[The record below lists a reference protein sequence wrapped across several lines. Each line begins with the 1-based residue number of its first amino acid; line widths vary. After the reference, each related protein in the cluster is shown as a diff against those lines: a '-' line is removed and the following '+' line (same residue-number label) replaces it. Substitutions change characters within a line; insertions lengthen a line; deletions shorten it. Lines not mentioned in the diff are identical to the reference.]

1 MQVSGAFVHLILI
14 YFVLLRLITFPYK
27 YVCVLSVAGR
37 RRVWWRWG
45 PSTLT
50 CTSQVTSSMP
60 APPGWTTC
68 HWSAPLCWVSSAS
81 SMSCTKK
88 SVPWLPK
95 QLCWT
100 PLMLTTN
107 IVRRSVKLQILQN
120 PRGFR
125 ICFGCQQKI
134 GSIWNEILCGLGWL
148 NVLCHRKLCC
158 WTLQIQGFWTSRFLT
173 VISECACV
181 FKPKIK
187 WHKHNSIKC
196 LY

>member
-14 YFVLLRLITFPYK
+14 YFVLLCLITFPYK
-27 YVCVLSVAGR
+27 YVCLLSVAGR
-37 RRVWWRWG
+37 RQVWWRWG
-45 PSTLT
+45 PNTLT

-120 PRGFR
+120 PEVSWFVLVVKKNWKHLKWDSVR
-125 ICFGCQQKI
+125 IRIAKRFMSSKVVLLDIANWG
-134 GSIWNEILCGLGWL
+134 IL
-148 NVLCHRKLCC
+148 NK
-158 WTLQIQGFWTSRFLT
+158 
-173 VISECACV
+173 
-181 FKPKIK
+181 
-187 WHKHNSIKC
+187 
-196 LY
+196 